1 MFWTIKVVI
10 GDGERGLVY
19 RNRRFQQILLPGVHR
34 LSLFGGRPQVDIH
47 TASKGAAYTGSDQDS
62 LIEALGAQLDT
73 HFALANVGATEVG
86 LVLRNGRIDEVLPP
100 GSRRLYW
107 RGSVDTQV
115 RVMAL
120 GDEPRIPVDVQQ
132 RLGQLGVLPRVAV
145 ISTVPSESVGLLF
158 IDGTLRQ
165 TLDAGLHAFW
175 NFNGNVSV
183 ERVELRARS
192 LDVSGQELLSRDKV
206 TLRVNLAAT
215 VQVVDP
221 VRAHRTLSNADEF
234 VYRQLQFGLRQA
246 IAARSLDEM
255 LGDKAALDG
264 EIAAHVQAAIEGH
277 GVRLLGVG
285 IKDVILPGEMKEI
298 LNGVVLAEKQAQASV
313 IRRREEANATRS
325 QLNTAK
331 LIEDNPVLMRLKEL
345 EALEKVTEKIDT
357 LTVFGGLDG
366 VLKQLVTI
374 R

>member
-34 LSLFGGRPQVDIH
+34 LSPFGGRPHVDIH
-47 TASKGAAYTGSDQDS
+47 TASKGAAYTGSDQD
-62 LIEALGAQLDT
+62 IEALGAQLDT
-73 HFALANVGATEVG
+73 HFVLANVGASEVG
-86 LVLRNGRIDEVLPP
+86 LLLRNGRIDEVLPP

-107 RGSVDTQV
+107 RGSVDTQL

-192 LDVSGQELLSRDKV
+192 LDVRPGTAQPRQGHPAGEPGRD
-206 TLRVNLAAT
+206 
-215 VQVVDP
+215 
-221 VRAHRTLSNADEF
+221 RAGGR
-234 VYRQLQFGLRQA
+234 
-246 IAARSLDEM
+246 
-255 LGDKAALDG
+255 
-264 EIAAHVQAAIEGH
+264 
-277 GVRLLGVG
+277 
-285 IKDVILPGEMKEI
+285 PG
-298 LNGVVLAEKQAQASV
+298 ACPPHAQQC
-313 IRRREEANATRS
+313 R
-325 QLNTAK
+325 
-331 LIEDNPVLMRLKEL
+331 
-345 EALEKVTEKIDT
+345 
-357 LTVFGGLDG
+357 
-366 VLKQLVTI
+366 
-374 R
+374 

>member
-1 MFWTIKVVI
+1 M
-10 GDGERGLVY
+10 
-19 RNRRFQQILLPGVHR
+19 
-34 LSLFGGRPQVDIH
+34 
-47 TASKGAAYTGSDQDS
+47 
-62 LIEALGAQLDT
+62 
-73 HFALANVGATEVG
+73 
-86 LVLRNGRIDEVLPP
+86 
-100 GSRRLYW
+100 
-107 RGSVDTQV
+107 
-115 RVMAL
+115 
-120 GDEPRIPVDVQQ
+120 QQ

-246 IAARSLDEM
+246 IADDPLRVAPDFQGIVFHPARPRECLRMLHLRGGMDAPFVREQDET
-255 LGDKAALDG
+255 GAGGALVEASDVTRHDG
-264 EIAAHVQAAIEGH
+264 HSCGAVPI
-277 GVRLLGVG
+277 
-285 IKDVILPGEMKEI
+285 ILPQRPAFDRRARPRVGC
-298 LNGVVLAEKQAQASV
+298 V
-313 IRRREEANATRS
+313 RRRASRRQHRIPS
-325 QLNTAK
+325 
-331 LIEDNPVLMRLKEL
+331 
-345 EALEKVTEKIDT
+345 
-357 LTVFGGLDG
+357 
-366 VLKQLVTI
+366 
-374 R
+374 

>member
-47 TASKGAAYTGSDQDS
+47 NASKGAAYSGSDQDS
-62 LIEALGAQLDT
+62 LIEALGATLDT
-73 HFALANVGATEVG
+73 HFVLANVGAGEVG
-86 LVLRNGRIDEVLPP
+86 LLLRNGRIDEVLPP

-120 GDEPRIPVDVQQ
+120 GDEPRVPADVQQ

-221 VRAHRTLSNADEF
+221 VRAHRSLSNAD
-234 VYRQLQFGLRQA
+234 RK
-246 IAARSLDEM
+246 S
-255 LGDKAALDG
+255 
-264 EIAAHVQAAIEGH
+264 
-277 GVRLLGVG
+277 
-285 IKDVILPGEMKEI
+285 
-298 LNGVVLAEKQAQASV
+298 VV
-313 IRRREEANATRS
+313 
-325 QLNTAK
+325 
-331 LIEDNPVLMRLKEL
+331 
-345 EALEKVTEKIDT
+345 
-357 LTVFGGLDG
+357 
-366 VLKQLVTI
+366 
-374 R
+374 

>member
-1 MFWTIKVVI
+1 MFWTKKVVI

-34 LSLFGGRPQVDIH
+34 LSVFGGVPQVSVH
-47 TASKGAAYTGSDQDS
+47 NVANGAAYAGNDQDS
-62 LIEALGAQLDT
+62 LLEALGTQLGP
-73 HFALANVGATEVG
+73 HFVLANVGAQQVG
-86 LVLRNGRIDEVLPP
+86 LLLRNGRIDEVLPP

-107 RGSVDTQV
+107 QGAVATEVQ
-115 RVMAL
+115 L
-120 GDEPRIPVDVQQ
+120 LPLEDEPRVPTAVLH
-132 RLGQLGVLPRVAV
+132 RLGQLGVLPRVATL
-145 ISTVPSESVGLLF
+145 STVPSESVGLLF
-158 IDGTLRQ
+158 IDGTLRRA
-165 TLDAGLHAFW
+165 LGAGLHAFW

-192 LDVSGQELLSRDKV
+192 LDVAGQELLSRDKV

-221 VRAHRTLSNADEF
+221 VLAHRTLSQADEF

-246 IAARSLDEM
+246 IATRSLDE
-255 LGDKAALDG
+255 LLADKAALDG
-264 EIAAHVQAAIEGH
+264 EIASHVRAAIDGH
-277 GVRLLGVG
+277 GVQLLGVG

-345 EALEKVTEKIDT
+345 EALEKVTEKIDK

-366 VLKQLVTI
+366 VLKQLVTMK
-374 R
+374 